1 MIKEN
6 VSLKN
11 YNTFGID
18 VKTKFL
24 VEIYSEDELLKT
36 LKSRIKGPFRVLGSG
51 SNILLTKNYDGHT
64 IIMKNKGIE
73 IQEQTKKEVL
83 IKVGAGEVWHDLVL
97 WAL

>member
-11 YNTFGID
+11 HNTFGID

-24 VEIYSEDELLKT
+24 AEIFSEAELLKT

-51 SNILLTKNYDGHT
+51 SNIL
-64 IIMKNKGIE
+64 
-73 IQEQTKKEVL
+73 
-83 IKVGAGEVWHDLVL
+83 
-97 WAL
+97 